1 MSYLFAFSYCSWGSQ
16 DRNTEVAC
24 HSLLHWTM
32 FSQNSLPPL
41 IDAIFKTSF
50 KLYFKTTKKAVL
62 SSYFHLKYKYI
73 GQSHPC
79 IYYTWLFSST
89 IFILKFEH
97 IEHIKRDKLGTS
109 LHSPGLRLC
118 TPNAGGL
125 CSIPCQGARPHM
137 LQQKIPHAATNTWYS
152 QNK

>member
-1 MSYLFAFSYCSWGSQ
+1 MHFL
-16 DRNTEVAC
+16 R
-24 HSLLHWTM
+24 LLLNYT
-32 FSQNSLPPL
+32 L
-41 IDAIFKTSF
+41 
-50 KLYFKTTKKAVL
+50 KLQKKQ
-62 SSYFHLKYKYI
+62 YYHLTFTL
-73 GQSHPC
+73 GQSHPD

-118 TPNAGGL
+118 TPSAGGL

-137 LQQKIPHAATNTWYS
+137 LQQKIPHAAANTWYS